1 MIDFSINLLS
11 KISGERI
18 DVFLIQQFPDLSR
31 SKIQKYIKDGFIK
44 INGEK
49 VKASWILSE
58 EDHII
63 GEIKKEVETRN
74 EPEDIP
80 LDVLFE
86 DEYYIVINKKAG
98 IIIHPGNGVKNG
110 TLVNALLFHF
120 NQLSEMNTMRP
131 GIVHRLDKDTTGVII
146 VAKTDNAHSKMAKLF
161 ENREVKKIYKAITW
175 GKVSEKG
182 TIDSNICRNPMDRTL
197 FTTSL
202 TKGRD
207 ALTIY
212 KLNNFYSPLSYVS
225 VGLKT
230 GRTHQIRVHMKS
242 IGHSIICDSDYS
254 GGKKRIKSFHSKYN
268 QILTRIFNK
277 INRVALHAELLE
289 FIHPVTGQNMKFV
302 APLPDDMK
310 SVLSILKEYGEA

>member
-1 MIDFSINLLS
+1 MEKFLINLQA
-11 KISGERI
+11 KTSGERI
-18 DVFLIQQFPDLSR
+18 DVFLSHHYPELSR
-31 SKIQKYIKDGFIK
+31 SKIQKYIKNGFIR
-44 INGEK
+44 IEGEK
-49 VKASWILSE
+49 VKPSWIISE
-58 EDHII
+58 GEHLK
-63 GEIKKEVETRN
+63 GEIKNEVETRN

-80 LDVLFE
+80 LDILFE
-86 DEYYIVINKKAG
+86 DEHYIVINKKAG
-98 IIIHPGNGVKNG
+98 IIIHPGNGVKSG

-120 NQLSEMNTMRP
+120 NQLSAINSMRP
-131 GIVHRLDKDTTGVII
+131 GIIHRLDKDTTGVII
-146 VAKTDNAHSKMAKLF
+146 VAKTDNAHTKMAKLF
-161 ENREVKKIYKAITW
+161 EFREIKKIYKAITW
-175 GKVSEKG
+175 GKVFERG
-182 TIDSNICRNPMDRTL
+182 TIDSNICRNPADRTL

-202 TKGRD
+202 TKGRS

-212 KLNNFYSPLSYVS
+212 KLNEFYPPLSYIS

-268 QILTRIFNK
+268 QLLTRIFNK

-289 FIHPVTGQNMKFV
+289 FIHPVTGQNMKIV
-302 APLPDDMK
+302 APIPDDMK